1 MSKPAI
7 FVYSED
13 LSRHILSSTHPLK
26 PIRLRDTYQLLN
38 SYEVFSESSALLVE
52 PRVAMDDEIL
62 LYHTPEYLDCV
73 RRISNN
79 DYSVNPLRFRLGT
92 SDNPIFD
99 GIYEAAQLSTGATMK
114 AVDLLLDDQCDVAF
128 NISGGLHHAMPGYA
142 SGFCVFNDPVLA
154 IKAMVKKGLKVAY
167 VDIDCH
173 HGDGVQHAFYD
184 TDSVLTISI
193 HESGEFLFPGTGFTN
208 ETGTGKGR
216 GYSVNIPLFV
226 YTGDDVYMWAFEQV
240 VPPLIDAFKPDVL
253 VSQLGIDTHF
263 RDPITHLALTVQGFT
278 KAVTHFVDK
287 TPKWLALG
295 GGGYDIQAVARA
307 WASAYGVMTGQEL
320 PDEIHESYSKGR
332 NVVFLSDKDTIND
345 VGAFQKDARTFAE
358 ASVKSIQKAVFPTHS
373 ISS

>member
-13 LSRHILSSTHPLK
+13 LSRHILSDTHPLK

-38 SYEVFSESSALLVE
+38 SYEVFSGPSALLVE
-52 PRVAMDDEIL
+52 PRVATDDEVL

-92 SDNPIFD
+92 SDNPIFA

-114 AVDLLLDDQCDVAF
+114 AVDLLLEDQCDVAF

-193 HESGEFLFPGTGFTN
+193 HESGEFLFPGTGFPN
-208 ETGTGKGR
+208 EIGTGKGR
-216 GYSVNIPLFV
+216 GYSVNLPLFV

-240 VPPLIDAFKPDVL
+240 VPPLIEAFNPDVL

-278 KAVTHFVDK
+278 RAVTHFVDK

-307 WASAYGVMTGQEL
+307 WASAYGVMTGQDL
-320 PDEIHESYSKGR
+320 PDKIHESYARGR
-332 NVVFLSDKDTIND
+332 SVVFLSDRDHIND
-345 VGAFQKDARTFAE
+345 VDTFQEDAMTFAE
-358 ASVKSIQKAVFPTHS
+358 ASVKSIQKLVFPIHR